1 MPQVSTLK
9 DVWNRT
15 KENWRNPSGGWHIW
29 MRYHLLDLYSSLS
42 QWITPFFI
50 ARMISDFI
58 CHLESVMSCDV
69 KCKFKNEKYKSAAC
83 GAFVTNITFAA
94 MVLPQKKFVVLK
106 RDSSRN
112 ISNISTIIFIVAIP
126 RTPVPGTRGV
136 HSWFKTRP
144 RDAGPS
150 LVGEFKTC
158 FVFYQ
163 NKNLFISLS
172 GTVQGSG
179 WDCTS
184 DEVNT
189 FDGWVILPIGL
200 FDYSTKWA
208 SHVSSLQVQ
217 TTVCGTWC
225 PPTVTGSKRR

>member
-15 KENWRNPSGGWHIW
+15 KENWRNPSGGWRIW

-94 MVLPQKKFVVLK
+94 MVLPQKKFVVREKGQFTQYLHCLHHYFNRHHHSSLPFLGPLCRGLRGSTHDSRRDLETLDHHWLENLK
-106 RDSSRN
+106 
-112 ISNISTIIFIVAIP
+112 
-126 RTPVPGTRGV
+126 
-136 HSWFKTRP
+136 
-144 RDAGPS
+144 
-150 LVGEFKTC
+150 
-158 FVFYQ
+158 
-163 NKNLFISLS
+163 
-172 GTVQGSG
+172 
-179 WDCTS
+179 
-184 DEVNT
+184 
-189 FDGWVILPIGL
+189 
-200 FDYSTKWA
+200 
-208 SHVSSLQVQ
+208 HVSSFTKIRTCSFLCQVQ
-217 TTVCGTWC
+217 CKGVGGIVLLTKWTHL
-225 PPTVTGSKRR
+225 TGESYWLLDYLSAY